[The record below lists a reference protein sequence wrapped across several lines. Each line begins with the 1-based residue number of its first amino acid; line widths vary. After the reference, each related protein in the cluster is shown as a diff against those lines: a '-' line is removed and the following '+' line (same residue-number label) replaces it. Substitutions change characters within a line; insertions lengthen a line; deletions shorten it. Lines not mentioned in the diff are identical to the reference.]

1 MPSGLPPVEDDL
13 EFVIAHGGE
22 GAGGYG
28 GGDYANL
35 PSPPEKVLASSPSD
49 LDLSLTWTDQLG
61 EGLEEPQGP
70 AAYTEVEVREML
82 MKAHQAQAE
91 QAEQQAQAPL
101 QGRPSE
107 GFYQGLLSEA
117 RVMEPVRRSPTAPMP
132 WYIGPHAEAML
143 TLGAPPWPPEQG
155 APGLPPA
162 YARSASMPLKAEPRA
177 PAREP
182 KKEKQ
187 SKAKAG
193 NPAPKGPAKS
203 CKGKSASSRFRGVT
217 QHRRTGRWEAH
228 VWVEGKQVYL
238 GGFDDEERAGRAY
251 DLVAIR
257 VRGSRATT
265 NFELEE
271 YAGVIPDLTRMQM
284 GELVQLLRRRS
295 KGFSRGRSQCR
306 GVTKHKCG
314 KWEARLGNKG
324 GGGYHYLGLF
334 EKEADAARAHDRAAV
349 LSSGVAAMTN
359 FDITNYS
366 AELHVHWKN
375 NKRSGEDPGAPHSS
389 FRAASDALHRGLAG
403 RGRDSLV

>member
-1 MPSGLPPVEDDL
+1 MPSGLPPVEDDM
-13 EFVIAHGGE
+13 EFVIAHSGE

-28 GGDYANL
+28 GRDYAAL

-49 LDLSLTWTDQLG
+49 LDLSFTWADQLG
-61 EGLEEPQGP
+61 GGLEAPQGP
-70 AAYTEVEVREML
+70 TAYTEVEVREML

-91 QAEQQAQAPL
+91 QTSRQGLAPV
-101 QGRPSE
+101 QERPPGE
-107 GFYQGLLSEA
+107 FYQGGLLGVA
-117 RVMEPVRRSPTAPMP
+117 QAMEPVRRSPTAPMHS
-132 WYIGPHAEAML
+132 YFGPHAEAML

-162 YARSASMPLKAEPRA
+162 YARSASMPLPAGTGA
-177 PAREP
+177 PARES
-182 KKEKQ
+182 KKVQ

-193 NPAPKGPAKS
+193 DPAPKGPAKS
-203 CKGKSASSRFRGVT
+203 VKGKSASSRFRGVT

-257 VRGSRATT
+257 CRGSRAIT

-314 KWEARLGNKG
+314 KWEARLGKKG
-324 GGGYHYLGLF
+324 GRGYHYLGLF

-349 LSSGVAAMTN
+349 LSNGVAAMTN

-375 NKRSGEDPGAPHSS
+375 NEQSGEDPGAPHSS

-403 RGRDSLV
+403 RARDSLA

>member
-1 MPSGLPPVEDDL
+1 MPAGIPPVEDDI
-13 EFVIAHGGE
+13 EFALARGGE
-22 GAGGYG
+22 VAGGFG
-28 GGDYANL
+28 WGDYAAL
-35 PSPPEKVLASSPSD
+35 PSPPDKALASSPSD
-49 LDLSLTWTDQLG
+49 LDLSLWVDPLG
-61 EGLEEPQGP
+61 GGLDAPQDP
-70 AAYTEVEVREML
+70 AACTAVEVRETL

-91 QAEQQAQAPL
+91 QTSQPPQAPL
-101 QGRPSE
+101 RGRPSG
-107 GFYQGLLSEA
+107 GFYQGALLGDA
-117 RVMEPVRRSPTAPMP
+117 PVMDPVWRSPTAPIP
-132 WYIGPHAEAML
+132 LYFGPHAEAML

-162 YARSASMPLKAEPRA
+162 YARSASMPPAPGA

-182 KKEKQ
+182 KRAQ

-193 NPAPKGPAKS
+193 VPASKSPAKS
-203 CKGKSASSRFRGVT
+203 VKGKSASSRFRGVT

-257 VRGSRATT
+257 CRGSRATT

-306 GVTKHKCG
+306 GATKHKCG

-324 GGGYHYLGLF
+324 GRGYHYLGLF

-375 NKRSGEDPGAPHSS
+375 NEKNGEDPGAPHSS

-403 RGRDSLV
+403 RGADSLA